1 MYLSEIYL
9 ENTGPI
15 SKCHVEMP
23 FADNNSPL
31 PVVIVG
37 PNGSGKS
44 IFLSYIVDALMEL
57 AKIVFSDI
65 VPPDGLRTP
74 YYRTIRSM
82 AIKSG
87 ALHSLSLLCFETAT
101 KKLLYCE
108 KAGQLDASTDYLSCF
123 RSKYAPIWNWQPQGN
138 YKQVNADEKIVED
151 EMKKGA
157 HVFFPANRFQ
167 EPDWL
172 NPKSLT
178 VGPGVTPIGQFND
191 QLDKPLRV
199 ENCDADNTRW
209 ILDVYLDSLV
219 DLQQLAAN
227 ANVQEYVTIRQV
239 LHQARQNLENILR
252 TILQDMSAKLELSLR
267 NIAPS
272 RLAIRLGNGTI
283 IPSLQSLSEGQ
294 SQLFNLL
301 STIIRYGDR
310 AHPVLSIN
318 LSDFTG
324 IVLIDEIDAHLHPS
338 LQHEVVPQLIKL
350 FPKIQF
356 IMSSHSPLFVLGMEK
371 EFGTNALRIFE
382 FPTGRRINSERYTE
396 FGNAFKYYQDTK
408 AFQQQI
414 EQRFKDETKPLILT
428 EGKLDA
434 YYIHT
439 ALNLLDKSHL
449 LDSIDVDSVGSEH
462 EKGART
468 GGKSGLNRFRQVY
481 EANPSLLLRP
491 ILLLFDCEAN
501 KPDENIDKL
510 WVRSIPSNPENTD
523 VRKGIESLF
532 PKSLF
537 EERFY
542 PKKQKDDGGTYTELD
557 KNAFCNWICEERKD
571 PDDFVKFN
579 AVVQILEE
587 FLEAHQSR

>member
-23 FADNNSPL
+23 FADNSNPI
-31 PVVIVG
+31 PVVVVG

-57 AKIVFSDI
+57 AKIVYSDI
-65 VPPDGLRTP
+65 VPSDGLRTP
-74 YYRTIRSM
+74 YYRTVHPM

-87 ALHSLSLLCFETAT
+87 ASHSLSLLCFKTAT

-108 KAGQLDASTDYLSCF
+108 KSGRLDASTDYLSDIK
-123 RSKYAPIWNWQPQGN
+123 SKFAPVWNWQPDGN
-138 YKQVNADEKIVED
+138 HKQVIADEKIAKD
-151 EMKKGA
+151 EMKNGA

-172 NPKSLT
+172 NPESLT

-219 DLQQLAAN
+219 DLQQLVSN
-227 ANVQEYVTIRQV
+227 SNPQEYLIRQV
-239 LHQARQNLENILR
+239 LQQARQNLENILK
-252 TILQDMSAKLELSLR
+252 TILQDSSAKLELSLR

-272 RLAIRLGNGTI
+272 RLAIRLGDGTV

-338 LQHEVVPQLIKL
+338 LQYEVVPQLIKL
-350 FPKIQF
+350 FPKVQF

-371 EFGTNALRIFE
+371 EFGMNSLSILE
-382 FPTGRRINSERYTE
+382 FPTGRRINSQRYTE
-396 FGNAFKYYQDTK
+396 FGSAFKYYQDTE
-408 AFQQQI
+408 AFQQQV
-414 EQRFKDETKPLILT
+414 EQRFKDGTKPLVLT

-434 YYIHT
+434 CYIHT
-439 ALNLLDKSHL
+439 ALDLLDRINL

-462 EKGART
+462 EKGTRD
-468 GGKSGLNRFRQVY
+468 GGKPGLNRFRQVY
-481 EANPSLLLRP
+481 EANPSLFPRP
-491 ILLLFDCEAN
+491 ILLLYDCDAN
-501 KPDENIDKL
+501 KPVEHIDKL
-510 WVRSIPSNPENTD
+510 WVRSIPANPENTK
-523 VRKGIESLF
+523 VKKGIENLF
-532 PKSLF
+532 PESLF
-537 EERFY
+537 EEHFY
-542 PKKQKDDGGTYTELD
+542 PENHKDDGGTYTELD
-557 KNAFCNWICEERKD
+557 KNAFCNWICEERKN
-571 PDDFVKFN
+571 PEDFAKFN
-579 AVVQILEE
+579 SITQILEE
-587 FLEAHQSR
+587 FLEVHQSR